1 MLPSEGM
8 SKRCRVVPLVA
19 ITLSYALL
27 AACVATLDDVAQLD
41 ADHALDQR
49 STHGLVEATVALDG
63 PQIARGPNDFSI
75 ALRAAQ
81 GSSSPLLTSVDAS
94 MAVHGHHVSASS
106 IVNDSGTFHAAG
118 LDLFMSGRWQVALG
132 VELEDASDLVEFALD
147 VP

>member
-27 AACVATLDDVAQLD
+27 AACVATPDDVAQLD

-106 IVNDSGTFHAAG
+106 IVTIDVGATGTIDATADRAFGVATGSGSIVQFDNAG
-118 LDLFMSGRWQVALG
+118 RI
-132 VELEDASDLVEFALD
+132 DAT